1 MTENAYIHIPFCV
14 KKCNYC
20 AFVSYSKLQKK
31 NDYVKA
37 LVKEI
42 SANYKEELLQTLY
55 FGGGTPGLLSINDVT
70 QIVSPFKLKSTTEV
84 TFEVNPNKLS
94 YDFLTALRK
103 AGINRLSIGAQSFD
117 NAILKQIGRLH
128 SSEDIEIAVKNAR
141 KAGFDNISLDL
152 IYGLPNQSLK
162 NFEQSLNSAI
172 KLGVEHISLY
182 GLKIEDGTFFAQN
195 LPQNL
200 PDDDLQA
207 DMYLLASEF
216 LRSAGFKK
224 YEISNFCRDGFE
236 SRHNLNYWDANTYY
250 GFGCGA
256 HGYENKIR
264 YENENDLENYI
275 QNPLKKLSKT
285 HLTQQNILE
294 EMIFL
299 GFRKAEGID
308 IHVLKEQFNYDF
320 YKSNRELIKLFLG
333 SKHLL
338 KTQRGYAFSDNGF
351 LLSNEILCQFVSM

>member
-20 AFVSYSKLQKK
+20 AFVSYNKLQKK
-31 NDYVKA
+31 NDYVNA
-37 LVKEI
+37 LVAEI
-42 SANYKEELLQTLY
+42 STNYKGESLNTLY
-55 FGGGTPGLLSINDVT
+55 FGGGTPGLLSINDVS
-70 QIVSPFKLKSTTEV
+70 QIISLFNLKATTEV
-84 TFEVNPNKLS
+84 TFEVNPNMLS
-94 YDFLTALRK
+94 FEYLKGIRK
-103 AGINRLSIGAQSFD
+103 TGINRLSIGAQSFD

-128 SSEDIEIAVKNAR
+128 SAEEIEIAVKNAK

-182 GLKIEDGTFFAQN
+182 GLKIEAGTFFAQN

-207 DMYLLASEF
+207 DMYLLASDV

-224 YEISNFCRDGFE
+224 YEISNFCRDEFE
-236 SRHNLNYWDANTYY
+236 SRHNLNYWNANTYY

-256 HGYENKIR
+256 HGYEDKVR
-264 YENENDLENYI
+264 YENENNLDNYI
-275 QNPLKKLSKT
+275 QNPLKKLSKYA
-285 HLTQQNILE
+285 LTQQNILE

-308 IHVLKEQFNYDF
+308 IQLLKKRFGYDF
-320 YKSNRELIKLFLG
+320 EKCNDNYIATLIDNGFVI
-333 SKHLL
+333 
-338 KTQRGYAFSDNGF
+338 KTEHGYAFSDNGF
-351 LLSNEILCQFVSM
+351 LLSNEILCQFVST